1 MHLVHPGGQS
11 SQGLGDR
18 SVHQGV
24 VKIYDPVTGVG
35 VVVKDD
41 DRSEVF
47 LRPGSL
53 KGSVFR
59 TLRQGQRII
68 FDTVE
73 DDGNTYVSTIRLGQ
87 DGY

>member
-1 MHLVHPGGQS
+1 M
-11 SQGLGDR
+11 D
-18 SVHQGV
+18 QGV
-24 VKIYDPVTGVG
+24 VKTYDPVTGVG
-35 VVVKDD
+35 IVVRDA

-53 KGSVFR
+53 QGSVFR

-68 FDTVE
+68 FDSVDE
-73 DDGNTYVSTIRLGQ
+73 DGRTFITSLRLGQ

>member
-1 MHLVHPGGQS
+1 M
-11 SQGLGDR
+11 D
-18 SVHQGV
+18 QGV
-24 VKIYDPVTGVG
+24 VKTYDPVTGVG
-35 VVVKDD
+35 IVVRDE
-41 DRSEVF
+41 DRSEVY

-68 FDTVE
+68 FETVE
-73 DDGNTYVSTIRLGQ
+73 ENGDPFVTSIRLGQ

>member
-1 MHLVHPGGQS
+1 M
-11 SQGLGDR
+11 D
-18 SVHQGV
+18 QGV
-24 VKIYDPVTGVG
+24 VKTYDPVTGVG
-35 VVVKDD
+35 IVVRDE

-68 FDTVE
+68 FDTVDE
-73 DDGNTYVSTIRLGQ
+73 DNHSFISNIRLGQ
-87 DGY
+87 DGH

>member
-1 MHLVHPGGQS
+1 M
-11 SQGLGDR
+11 D
-18 SVHQGV
+18 QGV
-24 VKIYDPVTGVG
+24 VKTYDPVTGVG
-35 VVVKDD
+35 IVVRDA

-59 TLRQGQRII
+59 TLRQGQRIL
-68 FDTVE
+68 FDPVE
-73 DDGNTYVSTIRLGQ
+73 EEGRTFVSSIRLGQ